1 MHETQ
6 AEMTRNRQAT
16 DMTEMLYA
24 EQVKLLYKNASI
36 AIVATAVNSSILTL
50 ILWNVISHRVLILWF
65 FCNFLIALPCYML
78 VRRYNHT
85 SIIPAEANKW
95 GAWLII
101 GLASGGMVWGSAAV
115 LLFAQESISHQVFL
129 AFVLAGMVA
138 GGLVTFSAIRGAF
151 LAYSVPALIPIIVRF
166 FAQGDDIHMA
176 MGGMTLLF
184 TILVFIS
191 VQRIH
196 DTTISSLKL
205 QFENSDL
212 VIDLSKEKNRIEE
225 LNEKLQSKI
234 SEQKQIE
241 MALTSERQQLLSI
254 FDSIDEIV
262 YVSDPKTYEILY
274 VNRALRDMLQK
285 NPVGSICYREFQGLD
300 APCDFC
306 TNEIIL
312 KDKGKPYQWK
322 YHNPILTQDFWITD
336 RIIRWPD
343 GRDVRFEIAIN
354 ITRQKQAEK
363 GLQESEE
370 KARAII
376 NAITETV
383 LLVDERGI
391 VLDANIV
398 VARRLGKT
406 LDELIGSHLYDLFPP
421 ALAQSRK
428 AAADEV
434 FRTGKAVRVE
444 DVRKGNNF
452 DINYYPVFDLQ
463 GKVIQMAIF
472 ATDITEKK
480 HLEAQLQQAQKL
492 EAVGTLAGGIA
503 HDFNNILAAVIGY
516 AELAKMKVPEDSD
529 VIADLDEVFKAG
541 IRARDLARQILAA
554 SQQQEKDHKPI
565 QIKFVVKEALK
576 LLRATLP
583 SDIEIKED
591 IAKYVGIVNADPA
604 QMHQVMMNLCTNA
617 GHAMQEDGGV
627 LEVKLQNV
635 DFGLGIGDVKDE
647 KLRSEIRILK
657 SETGLDPGPYLRL
670 TVSDT
675 GHGMTHDVKERIF
688 DPYFTTKE
696 KGGGTGLGLSVVHGI
711 VRDHG
716 GTIMVYSEAGKC
728 STFHVYLPL
737 IRGQTIKPEIDEHA
751 PVLKG
756 NERIL
761 FIDDEQVLADMGK
774 QMLER
779 LGYEVTIRT
788 SSIEALELFHKKSD
802 QFDLVITDMTMPKMT
817 GDKLAKELMKIRP
830 DIPVMICTGFSE
842 RISEEKAKEMGIK
855 AFAMKPLIMRDMAK
869 TVRRVLDKM

>member
-16 DMTEMLYA
+16 NMTEMLYA
-24 EQVKLLYKNASI
+24 EQVKLLYKNASM
-36 AIVATAVNSSILTL
+36 AIVATAVNSSILTF
-50 ILWNVISHRVLILWF
+50 ILWNVISHRVLILWL
-65 FCNFLIALPCYML
+65 FCNFLIALPRYIL

-101 GLASGGMVWGSAAV
+101 GLALSGMVWGSAAV
-115 LLFAQESISHQVFL
+115 FLFAPESIAHQVFL

-151 LAYSVPALIPIIVRF
+151 LTYSLPALIPIIVRF

-176 MGGMTLLF
+176 MGAMTLLF

-196 DTTISSLKL
+196 DTIISSLKL

-212 VIDLSKEKNRIEE
+212 VIDLSKEKGRIEG
-225 LNEKLQSKI
+225 LNAKLQSKI

-241 MALTSERQQLLSI
+241 KALTSERQQLLSI

-274 VNRALRDMLQK
+274 VNRAFRDTLQK
-285 NPVGSICYREFQGLD
+285 DPVGSICYREFQGLE

-312 KDKGKPYQWK
+312 KNKGKPYQWN
-322 YHNPILTQDFWITD
+322 YYNPILTQDFWITD

-363 GLQESEE
+363 ELRESEE
-370 KARAII
+370 KARAIM
-376 NAITETV
+376 NAITETI
-383 LLVDERGI
+383 LLIDERGM

-398 VARRLGKT
+398 IARMLGKT
-406 LDELIGSHLYDLFPP
+406 LDELIGSCLYDLFPP

-428 AAADEV
+428 AADEV
-434 FRTGKAVRVE
+434 FRTGKAVRIE

-463 GKVIQMAIF
+463 GKVVQLAIF
-472 ATDITEKK
+472 ASDVTEKK

-492 EAVGTLAGGIA
+492 EAIGTLAGGIA

-516 AELAKMKVPEDSD
+516 AELAKMKAPEDSD

-541 IRARDLARQILAA
+541 LRARDLVRQILAA

-583 SDIEIKED
+583 SDIEMKED
-591 IAKYVGIVNADPA
+591 IASYVGIINADPS
-604 QMHQVMMNLCTNA
+604 QMHQVIMNLCTNA
-617 GHAMQEDGGV
+617 GHAMQGDGGV

-647 KLRSEIRILK
+647 KLRSKIRILK

-675 GHGMTHDVKERIF
+675 GHGITHDVEERIF

-696 KGGGTGLGLSVVHGI
+696 KGEGTGLGLSVVHGI
-711 VRDHG
+711 VKDHG
-716 GTIMVYSEAGKC
+716 GTIMVYSEPGKG

-737 IRGQTIKPEIDEHA
+737 IRGQAVKPEINEHA

-761 FIDDEQVLADMGK
+761 FIDDEQALADMGK

-817 GDKLAKELMKIRP
+817 GDKLAKELMKIRR
-830 DIPVMICTGFSE
+830 DIPVILCTGFSE

-855 AFAMKPLIMRDMAK
+855 AFTMKPIVMRDMTK
-869 TVRRVLDKM
+869 TVRKVLDEM